1 MAREQY
7 EIRWKDYYE
16 ILQVH
21 TKAEPEVITAAY
33 RRLALM
39 YHPDKNSS
47 AEAGNRFK
55 EINEANEVL
64 SDPERRETYDFV
76 YKRVQAGQNAQGSY
90 DSSYEEGPRQSDET
104 KRSYG
109 NDQSYST
116 GSSWYDEEAEWESQP
131 QSQYSYEARPDSIF
145 SFAFFKYLI
154 NNLVDRLAPN
164 PVESQR
170 ILPWP
175 SWKWQRV
182 WLLAASPL
190 AAVSFLF
197 ALTNGTWGAM
207 LFSAIFLAA
216 SIYSGKMTGWLRE
229 TSEASRPARI
239 AGGAAITLSGISWSL
254 GVAYGVLAIIMAIFF
269 IRLMGIMLMA
279 MLEEALNRYR

>member
-21 TKAEPEVITAAY
+21 TRAEPEVIAAAY

-47 AEAGNRFK
+47 PKAGNRFK

-64 SDPERRETYDFV
+64 SDPDRRATYDV
-76 YKRVQAGQNAQGSY
+76 SYKRVQAGQNAQGAH
-90 DSSYEEGPRQSDET
+90 DSSYEEGHRQNDET

-109 NDQSYST
+109 NGQSYSAD
-116 GSSWYDEEAEWESQP
+116 SPWYDEEVEWESQP
-131 QSQYSYEARPDSIF
+131 QSQYTYETRPDSLF
-145 SFAFFKYLI
+145 SFAFLKYLI

-164 PVESQR
+164 PDESQR

-182 WLLAASPL
+182 WLLAAPPL
-190 AAVSFLF
+190 AGLSFLI
-197 ALTNGTWGAM
+197 ALVNGAWGAVI
-207 LFSAIFLAA
+207 FAGIFLAA

-229 TSEASRPARI
+229 TSEALRPARI

-254 GVAYGVLAIIMAIFF
+254 GVAYGVFAIIMAISSFD
-269 IRLMGIMLMA
+269 
-279 MLEEALNRYR
+279 